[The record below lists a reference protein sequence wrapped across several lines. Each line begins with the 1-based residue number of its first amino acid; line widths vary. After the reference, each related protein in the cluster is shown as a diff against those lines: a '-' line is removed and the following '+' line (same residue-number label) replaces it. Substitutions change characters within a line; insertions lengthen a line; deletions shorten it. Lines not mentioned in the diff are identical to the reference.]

1 MKDAAMAGEHT
12 YHMAEVLAQQTHVQQ
27 VADPPLHLGISL
39 RSVYTTWDALRTYGL
54 LVEALGYDSLWT
66 SDHFIGSEEDLD
78 APIFE
83 GWQLLAAWG
92 ALTSRLRIGLLVS
105 GNTYRHPA
113 ILAKMAITLDHITH
127 GRAVLGL
134 GAGWYQREHLAYGI
148 PVAATQIRL
157 AKLAEAAELVRT
169 LLDQPR
175 TSFEG
180 MYYHLVD
187 APSMPRPIQQ
197 HLPLLIG
204 GGGERKTLR
213 IVARFADLWNGF
225 GSVEVIAHK
234 LVALRGHCA
243 ELGRDVREI
252 LPTVAFGVIIRDD
265 PAALRAR
272 LHEIETVNHG
282 DSVWLGP
289 SGTVE
294 AVAQG
299 LAEYW
304 RVGVRGFI
312 VDMPAPYDDET
323 LRRLV
328 GEVQPRVYDL
338 IGR

>member
-1 MKDAAMAGEHT
+1 MAVMAGAHANNP
-12 YHMAEVLAQQTHVQQ
+12 AEAPAQRTPGQQ
-27 VADPPLHLGISL
+27 VAHPSLHLGVSL
-39 RSVYTTWDALRTYGL
+39 RSGYTTWDALRTSGL

-92 ALTSRLRIGLLVS
+92 ALTSRIRVGLLVS
-105 GNTYRHPA
+105 GNTYRLPA
-113 ILAKMAITLDHITH
+113 LLAKMAITLDHITH

-134 GAGWYQREHLAYGI
+134 GAAWYHREHLAYGF
-148 PVAATQIRL
+148 PFATTRIRL

-175 TSFEG
+175 TSFTG
-180 MYYHLVD
+180 NYYHLVD
-187 APSMPRPIQQ
+187 APSMPRPLQRR
-197 HLPLLIG
+197 LPLMIG
-204 GGGERKTLR
+204 GGGERETLR
-213 IVARFADLWNGF
+213 IVARSADLWNGF

-234 LVALRGHCA
+234 LAVLRGYCT
-243 ELGRDVREI
+243 ELGREVREI
-252 LPTVAFGVIIRDD
+252 LPTVAFGVVIRDD
-265 PAALRAR
+265 PAALQAR
-272 LHEIETVNHG
+272 LQEIETVNHG
-282 DSVWLGP
+282 DGVWLGP

-299 LAEYW
+299 LAQYW

-312 VDMPAPYDDET
+312 IDMPAPYDDET
-323 LRRLV
+323 LRRLMD
-328 GEVQPRVYDL
+328 EVQPRVCEL

>member
-1 MKDAAMAGEHT
+1 MAV
-12 YHMAEVLAQQTHVQQ
+12 MAEVHADNLAEESAHRANMQP
-27 VADPPLHLGISL
+27 VAHPLPHIGVSL
-39 RSVYTTWDALRTYGL
+39 RPVYTTWDALRTYGL
-54 LVEALGYDSLWT
+54 LVEALGYDSVWT
-66 SDHFIGSEEDLD
+66 SDHFIGHEEDLD

-92 ALTSRLRIGLLVS
+92 ALTSRVRVGLLVS
-105 GNTYRHPA
+105 GNTHRHPA
-113 ILAKMAITLDHITH
+113 LLAKMAITLDHITH

-134 GAGWYQREHLAYGI
+134 GAAWYRREHLAYGI
-148 PVAATQIRL
+148 PFETAEIRL
-157 AKLAEAAELVRT
+157 AKLAEAAELVRS

-175 TSFEG
+175 TAFEG
-180 MYYHLVD
+180 TYYHLVD
-187 APSMPRPIQQ
+187 APSMPRPLQH

-213 IVARFADLWNGF
+213 IVARSADLWNGF

-234 LVALRGHCA
+234 LAVLRSHCA
-243 ELGRDVREI
+243 ELGRDALEI
-252 LPTVAFGVIIRDD
+252 LPTVGFGIVIRDD

-272 LHEIETVNHG
+272 LQQIETVNHG

-299 LAEYW
+299 LAQYW

-312 VDMPAPYDDET
+312 IDMPAPYDDET
-323 LRRLV
+323 LRRLTD
-328 GEVQPRVYDL
+328 EVRPRLWEL